1 MYVWS
6 PKIAWSLSLAVL
18 LTALAAAPIRAA
30 APDLALSVDRNP
42 IDVTRRAIAMAEE
55 SIAAVVYK
63 FDDPSLLQELQRAA
77 KRGVAIRLVA
87 DASEAADKNSLV
99 HRAAKAGAKIRL
111 WSVKR
116 GKLHVKFAVFNGKE
130 VLSGSYNWARSAA
143 A

>member
-1 MYVWS
+1 M
-6 PKIAWSLSLAVL
+6 
-18 LTALAAAPIRAA
+18 
-30 APDLALSVDRNP
+30 
-42 IDVTRRAIAMAEE
+42 
-55 SIAAVVYK
+55 VYK

-99 HRAAKAGAKIRL
+99 HRAAKAGAKIRS